1 MNTYM
6 NDVINIFYIHY
17 ILFFRPEH
25 VGDAMVKL
33 IEKGKNEAV
42 WVCKDGKQPY
52 AVEFSPLKKI
62 ELQL

>member
-1 MNTYM
+1 M
-6 NDVINIFYIHY
+6 
-17 ILFFRPEH
+17 LFFRPEH

-42 WVCKDGKQPY
+42 WVCKEGKQPY
-52 AVEFSPLKKI
+52 AVEFPPLKKV